1 MASGFID
8 SLKLVLSD
16 KYDISDSDY
25 KTLSDILISNGLSD
39 RAFDS
44 GLVEMI
50 YLMIKYHHRFPISI
64 TFLRELWEYENVS
77 FNFVKM
83 VGDLMKNGVVSL
95 RKVKR
100 DTFFKSSNITKSNS
114 EDLDRDIYVVA
125 YGSELFNSVF
135 SSFEEILNK
144 KISVHE
150 SVSMLPKKYSD
161 IVDRASRLLKTIGA
175 KIEIESFIGDS
186 ALGISRLNMIIS
198 DTSKYSIKD
207 KDVQRIAK
215 KNIKGSFV
223 SDVESYK
230 ESDSEIFL
238 GIDLDSKEVSY
249 RGLSDSIYAFIE
261 ELEVKGV

>member
-25 KTLSDILISNGLSD
+25 KALSDILISNGLSD

-50 YLMIKYHHRFPISI
+50 YLMMKYHHRFPISI
-64 TFLRELWEYENVS
+64 TFLKELWEYENVS

-83 VGDLMKNGVVSL
+83 IGDLMKNNVVSL

-100 DTFFKSSNITKSNS
+100 DTFFKSDSITKSNS
-114 EDLDRDIYVVA
+114 EDLDRDIYIVV
-125 YGSELFNSVF
+125 YGNDLFNSVF
-135 SSFEEILNK
+135 SSFDDILNK
-144 KISVHE
+144 KSPVHE
-150 SVSMLPKKYSD
+150 SVSTLPKKYSD
-161 IVDRASRLLKTIGA
+161 MVDRTSRLLKSLGV
-175 KIEIESFIGDS
+175 KIEVESFVGDS
-186 ALGISRLNMIIS
+186 TLGISRLNLIIS
-198 DTSKYSIKD
+198 DTSKYSLKD
-207 KDVQRIAK
+207 RDVQRTAK
-215 KNIKGSFV
+215 KHIKGSFV

-230 ESDSEIFL
+230 ESESEIFL
-238 GIDLDSKEVSY
+238 GIDLDNREINYK
-249 RGLSDSIYAFIE
+249 GLSDNIYTFIE